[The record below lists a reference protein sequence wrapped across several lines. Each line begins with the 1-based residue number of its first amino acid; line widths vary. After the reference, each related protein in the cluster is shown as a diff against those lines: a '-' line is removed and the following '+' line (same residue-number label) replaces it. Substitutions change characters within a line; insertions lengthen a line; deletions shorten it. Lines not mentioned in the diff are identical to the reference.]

1 MALSVLLPAVSPC
14 TSHDAC
20 EQYVENLLS
29 VVQNFLQSNPA
40 SNVICGM
47 DAYDPASQI
56 LAHKLSASINWLRVR
71 CYTFQDQA
79 LNEARQI
86 GLDFCQSTAEPYKRY
101 TPICW
106 MWQQL
111 AVCAQ
116 CNFQPEAFVLLG
128 DDTKIIPT
136 RWVEQL
142 LGGAAQPP
150 LCILTSK

>member
-20 EQYVENLLS
+20 EKYVEDLTS
-29 VVQNFLQSNPA
+29 AVQDFLQNNPA

-47 DAYDPASQI
+47 DAHDPASQI
-56 LAHKLSASINWLRVR
+56 LANKVAASTNRLRVR

-79 LNEARQI
+79 LHEARQT
-86 GLDFCQSTAEPYKRY
+86 GLDFCHWIAEPYKRY

-111 AVCAQ
+111 AVHAQ

-128 DDTKIIPT
+128 DDTKITPA
-136 RWVEQL
+136 RWVEKA
-142 LGGAAQPP
+142 LGGAA
-150 LCILTSK
+150 